1 VAQTAA
7 AAQADPRA
15 FRYWQLYRTSPHG
28 AAAQE
33 PVLGPFA
40 TLPELLAQ
48 LLVQPDVK
56 QSAEALPLPALSR
69 WWAAQW
75 TAAVEVVL
83 TDPICQAR
91 PEVGQRLLKQAYASW
106 WQSLGMAA
114 TVLAEKI
121 PSKSSL

>member
-1 VAQTAA
+1 
-7 AAQADPRA
+7 
-15 FRYWQLYRTSPHG
+15 
-28 AAAQE
+28 
-33 PVLGPFA
+33 VLGPFA
-40 TLPELLAQ
+40 KLPELLAQ

-56 QSAEALPLPALSR
+56 QSAEALPLPVLSR